1 MRHVSAIAATA
12 HPRRRH
18 HQQPEN
24 AMMVAHSA
32 NNTDGIR
39 IAAQISNAARTEDK
53 QTQMSWS
60 RRPPT
65 F

>member
-12 HPRRRH
+12 HPRHRH
-18 HQQPEN
+18 HQLPDN

-39 IAAQISNAARTEDK
+39 IPAQIGNVARTEDK
-53 QTQMSWS
+53 QTQMSWI
-60 RRPPT
+60 RRPPP